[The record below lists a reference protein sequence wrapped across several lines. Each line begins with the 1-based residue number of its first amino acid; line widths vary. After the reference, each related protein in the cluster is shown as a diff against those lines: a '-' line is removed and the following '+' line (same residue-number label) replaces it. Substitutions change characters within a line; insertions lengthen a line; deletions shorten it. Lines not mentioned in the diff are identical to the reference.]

1 MVEILGL
8 VIIVM
13 LIIIINSRL
22 KISSLVKQFNN
33 VSEQLESDLEKSV
46 EELTDLKAT
55 NNRLIKEIEILN
67 QPKPKTT
74 RKVKEKVVEEKEVKE
89 TKKKK

>member
-1 MVEILGL
+1 MVEISGL

-13 LIIIINSRL
+13 LVIIINSRL
-22 KISSLVKQFNN
+22 KISSLVKDFDK
-33 VSEQLESDLEKSV
+33 VSKQLETDLEKTV
-46 EELTDLKAT
+46 EELEDLKST
-55 NNRLIKEIEILN
+55 NNRLVKEIEILS

-74 RKVKEKVVEEKEVKE
+74 RKVKEDVIEVKEVKE